1 MVSSTTKAP
10 MNPNETQTSPG
21 DDAISELT
29 DNFAETARILFSAG
43 SVADTL
49 QEVVTLSVAT
59 IDGCD
64 FAGLFLLDG
73 VAVTT
78 PVRTD
83 PIVDLIDGF
92 QHDSGEGPCLDAI
105 TEGSIFYAADLND
118 ETRWPHFA
126 ARAEPSGI
134 RSVLAL
140 PVSKNNSLGALNL
153 YARTPIAF
161 GVVDRGKA
169 VILASLAGLALAA
182 AHSHEQDGMT
192 EENFRA
198 ALSTREM
205 IGQAEGILME
215 RERISA
221 DHAFDILRRASQHLN
236 IKLREVAQTLV
247 DTGESPDTGPPRP
260 AV

>member
-1 MVSSTTKAP
+1 MDSS
-10 MNPNETQTSPG
+10 ETQISTGADVTS
-21 DDAISELT
+21 DLT

-43 SVADTL
+43 SVAGTL
-49 QEVVTLSVAT
+49 KEVVKLSVVT

-73 VAVTT
+73 VAIST

-83 PIVDLIDGF
+83 PIVDLIDGL

-105 TEGSIFYAADLND
+105 SMGSIFYADDLD
-118 ETRWPHFA
+118 TESRWPQFA
-126 ARAEPSGI
+126 SRAGQAGI

-140 PVSKNNSLGALNL
+140 PVSQNNSLGALNL
-153 YARTPIAF
+153 YARSPIAF

-169 VILASLAGLALAA
+169 VILASLAGLALTA
-182 AHSHEQDGMT
+182 AHSHEQDGMGVGD
-192 EENFRA
+192 FRA
-198 ALSTREM
+198 ALGTREM

-236 IKLREVAQTLV
+236 IKLREVAQNLV
-247 DTGESPDTGPPRP
+247 DTGESPDTGKPGLPGRIQKSS
-260 AV
+260 